1 MHRRDFHRWLA
12 ASALASGFL
21 GRNRRAVLAEEPAAD
36 SAPLPIIDTHQH
48 LWDLQRQNV
57 PWVPGAA
64 KVLNRSYVSRDY
76 EEATKG
82 CHIVKAVYMEVDMAP
97 GDHDLEVALISEL
110 CRGGKSPT
118 VAAVIGGRPGE
129 AEFDAYIRRHAKNPY
144 VRGVRQVLHGATP
157 RGYCLGETFVQSMR
171 LLGDLGL
178 LFDICVRPDELDDA
192 VKLVR
197 QCPQTT
203 FVIDHCGNADPKV
216 LLPASRR
223 GGETPSHDPEAWRKN
238 MGLLGEMPN
247 AICKIS
253 GVVAKAPQPS
263 WTAEDLA
270 PAVNHCLDQFGPD
283 RVVFG
288 SDWPVCRLG
297 GELAAWVAALREI
310 IHSRPES
317 EQRRLL
323 RENAQRLYRV

>member
-12 ASALASGFL
+12 ASALAGGLL
-21 GRNRRAVLAEEPAAD
+21 GRNRHAAFAEEPAAS

-97 GDHDLEVALISEL
+97 ADHDLEVELISEL

-129 AEFDAYIRRHAKNPY
+129 AGFDAYIRRHAKNPY

-171 LLGDLGL
+171 LLGELGL

-238 MGLLGEMPN
+238 MGLLGELPN

-253 GVVAKAPQPS
+253 GVVAKAPQPT

-270 PAVNHCLDQFGPD
+270 PAVNHCLDRFGPD

-297 GELAAWVAALREI
+297 GELAAWVAALRTI
-310 IHSRPES
+310 IGPRPES

-323 RENAQRLYRV
+323 QENAQRLYRV

>member
-1 MHRRDFHRWLA
+1 MQRRDFHRWLA
-12 ASALASGFL
+12 ASALAGGLWGASPL
-21 GRNRRAVLAEEPAAD
+21 AAVGEEPATG
-36 SAPLPIIDTHQH
+36 STPLPIIDTHQH

-64 KVLNRSYVSRDY
+64 EVLNRSYVSRDY

-97 GDHDLEVALISEL
+97 ADHDLEVELITEL
-110 CRGGKSPT
+110 CRGGKSMT

-129 AEFDAYIRRHAKNPY
+129 EGFAEYIRRHAKNPY

-171 LLGDLGL
+171 LLGELGL

-197 QCPQTT
+197 KCPQTT
-203 FVIDHCGNADPKV
+203 FVIDHCGNGDPKV

-223 GGETPSHDPEAWRKN
+223 GGEAPSHDPEAWQKN
-238 MGLLGEMPN
+238 MGLLGELPN

-253 GVVAKAPQPS
+253 GVVAK
-263 WTAEDLA
+263 
-270 PAVNHCLDQFGPD
+270 
-283 RVVFG
+283 
-288 SDWPVCRLG
+288 
-297 GELAAWVAALREI
+297 VAAADLDCR
-310 IHSRPES
+310 RPGAGRQS
-317 EQRRLL
+317 LP
-323 RENAQRLYRV
+323 